1 MNTFKKKILFILL
14 IISLILIAVILF
26 LILEEYNDSNNL
38 YIANIATLGS
48 LIISA
53 SLLAYGL
60 YRTEQEV
67 TH

>member
-1 MNTFKKKILFILL
+1 MNTFKKKLLFILL
-14 IISLILIAVILF
+14 MLSLILTAVVLF
-26 LILEEYNDSNNL
+26 QTLEEYNDSNNL
-38 YIANIATLGS
+38 YFPDIAALSS

-53 SLLAYGL
+53 GLLAYGL